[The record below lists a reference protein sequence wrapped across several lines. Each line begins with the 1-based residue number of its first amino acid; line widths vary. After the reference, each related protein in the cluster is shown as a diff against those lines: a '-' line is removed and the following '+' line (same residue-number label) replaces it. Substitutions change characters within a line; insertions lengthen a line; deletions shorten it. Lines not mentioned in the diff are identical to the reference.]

1 MYRHIAANALT
12 LLIVATMAVGVLV
25 LWAKTEFEKP
35 SELAQAMCV
44 TVPSGTNMTKVSENL
59 QEQEAITNATI
70 FRIGSNYLDK
80 SNQLK
85 AGAYIVPAGSSMGE
99 IVDIVT
105 RGGQSTC
112 GTEIVYRIGIARS
125 KVEVRGTDP
134 ETGQFIEQAS
144 FDPAEDADPEAY
156 SKAREDEN
164 SRYRVLAAEGVTS
177 WQVAEALKGV
187 EFLTGELSEVP
198 PEGSLAPDS
207 YEVRSGDTVQ
217 SLIARM
223 QNAQASN
230 LEEAWLVRD
239 PETPLKT
246 REEALILAS
255 IIEKETGLADERPQ
269 VASVFVNRLNKGMML
284 QTDPTVIYGITLGQ
298 GSLGRGLRRSELD
311 RKTPYN
317 TYKIEGLPPTPIAN
331 PGKAAIEAVL
341 NPADTDFI
349 FFVADGTGGHAFAQT
364 LDEHNSNV
372 AKWREIEKQRAQEAE
387 GSSN

>member
-12 LLIVATMAVGVLV
+12 LLIVGIMAVGVLV
-25 LWAKTEFEKP
+25 IWAKTEFEKP

-44 TVPSGTNMTKVSENL
+44 TVPSGTNMTKVSEKL
-59 QEQEAITNATI
+59 EAQNAISNATI

-80 SNQLK
+80 TSQLK
-85 AGAYIVPAGSSMGE
+85 AGAYIVPAEASMEE

-112 GTEIVYRIGIARS
+112 GTEIVYRIGILRS
-125 KVEVRGTDP
+125 RVEVRGTDP
-134 ETGQFIEQAS
+134 ETGRFIEQAS
-144 FDPAEDADPEAY
+144 FNPVEEAEPDAY
-156 SKAREDEN
+156 VKAREDQN

-177 WQVAEALKGV
+177 WQVTEALKGA
-187 EFLTGELSEVP
+187 EFLTGELAEVP

-207 YEVRSGDTVQ
+207 YEVRKGDTVE

-223 QNAQASN
+223 QEAQKSN
-230 LEEAWLVRD
+230 LEQAWLVRD

-255 IIEKETGLADERPQ
+255 IIEKETGLAEERPQ
-269 VASVFVNRLNKGMML
+269 VASVFVNRLNQGMLL

-311 RKTPYN
+311 RETPYN
-317 TYKIEGLPPTPIAN
+317 TYKIKGLPPTPIAN

-349 FFVADGTGGHAFAQT
+349 FFVADGTGGHAFAKT
-364 LDEHNSNV
+364 LDEHNANV
-372 AKWREIEKQRAQEAE
+372 ANWRKIEKQRAEESQ
-387 GSSN
+387 SN